1 MKNIAGYSKDHTHN
15 VWLLYLVSHSYVRF
29 LKSMSIFRKIKPPG
43 YLGNIKTHDIH
54 RRVRRMKRNDTS
66 RWWHQLNTF
75 ALRCSRKGSCSA
87 IKQRQFIV
95 LHDYPWK
102 WTKAFFK
109 ISESFKRREEKFF
122 ENSSHIESENM
133 QSWNGTK
140 AGFDAAQRC
149 SE

>member
-66 RWWHQLNTF
+66 R
-75 ALRCSRKGSCSA
+75 
-87 IKQRQFIV
+87 
-95 LHDYPWK
+95 
-102 WTKAFFK
+102 
-109 ISESFKRREEKFF
+109 
-122 ENSSHIESENM
+122 
-133 QSWNGTK
+133 
-140 AGFDAAQRC
+140 
-149 SE
+149 